1 MTARTEE
8 QDGQPG
14 SGPSRASSPPRELYA
29 RLLGRPPDPIE
40 VGAGTALLLDGTL
53 EAEGR
58 EITGMRVRLGGI
70 EQEVDAFGMPLPRNY
85 GSGPLWWAIVAIPSS
100 MELGRASLTL
110 IAEVEGERV
119 ELDLGGLE
127 LVRSLEAPQ
136 VPAPRPSDPSAGR
149 PIAICMATHEPRRD
163 QLGRQLGSIREQT
176 HGNWV
181 CLISDDCS
189 SEAALALLEEEIAG
203 DPRFVLSRSPER
215 LGFYRNFERSLRM
228 VPADAELVALADQD
242 DRWDPDK
249 LEALASTLG
258 DNPGAQ
264 LAYSD
269 MRIATDGG
277 EILSNTFWYLRRN
290 SYDDIASLIVANTVT
305 GAASIFRRELLD
317 VALPF
322 PPAQSEQEAY
332 HDHWLALCALAQGEI
347 AYLDRPTYDY
357 TRHADSVTIRA
368 EREWLAPAAG
378 LGGWARLRL
387 RRLTRRLRM
396 STGRPGWRAIYF
408 DRYLLIRQLAAVL
421 ELRLGERIP
430 PRKRRALRRLTAAEH
445 SPAAAAWLLARSL
458 RPLIGRNETLARE
471 RVLFGGVLW
480 RRVVGRRARAAA
492 GERVR

>member
-1 MTARTEE
+1 MTARIED
-8 QDGQPG
+8 QGSQPG
-14 SGPSRASSPPRELYA
+14 KAPSGVPAPPPELRP

-53 EAEGR
+53 EADGH
-58 EITGMRVRLGGI
+58 EITGLRVRLGEL
-70 EQEVDAFGMPLPRNY
+70 EQEVDAFGMPLPRSY
-85 GSGPLWWAIVAIPSS
+85 GRGPLWWVIVQIPQSI
-100 MELGRASLTL
+100 ELGEARLAL
-110 IAEVEGERV
+110 IAEVEGEGV
-119 ELDLGGLE
+119 ELDLGRLE
-127 LVRSLEAPQ
+127 LVRSAEGPEAP
-136 VPAPRPSDPSAGR
+136 APQAPEPSAGR
-149 PIAICMATHEPRRD
+149 SIAICMATYEPRRE
-163 QLGRQLGSIREQT
+163 QLACQLGSIRAQT

-181 CLISDDCS
+181 CLLSDDCS
-189 SEAALALLEEEIAG
+189 SEAALAVLTEEIGG
-203 DPRFVLSRSPER
+203 DPRFVVSRSPER
-215 LGFYRNFERSLRM
+215 LGFYRNFERALRM
-228 VPADAELVALADQD
+228 IPAGVELVALADQD

-249 LEALASTLG
+249 LEALAATLG
-258 DNPGAQ
+258 GSPAAS

-269 MRIATDGG
+269 MRIATDDG

-290 SYDDIASLIVANTVT
+290 RYDDIASLIVANTVT
-305 GAASIFRRELLD
+305 GAASMFRRELLD

-322 PPAQSEQEAY
+322 PPAQPGQEAY

-396 STGRPGWRAIYF
+396 GTARPGWRAIYF

-421 ELRLGERIP
+421 ELRLGDRIP
-430 PRKRRALRRLTAAEH
+430 PRKLRALHRLTAAER

-471 RVLFGGVLW
+471 RVLFGGLLW
-480 RRVVGRRARAAA
+480 RRVVGRRARHA
-492 GERVR
+492 GRERSR